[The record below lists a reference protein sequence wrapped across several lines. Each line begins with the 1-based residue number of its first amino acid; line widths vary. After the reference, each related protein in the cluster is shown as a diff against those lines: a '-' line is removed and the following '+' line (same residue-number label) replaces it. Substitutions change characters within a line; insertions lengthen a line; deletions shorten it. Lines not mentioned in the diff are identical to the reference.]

1 MAISRRLLAW
11 AIAPRLIDK
20 ASTGIGYYG
29 RIGRALPGQQ
39 LQPAGTIPADPPPKS
54 PTDQRVKPYYV
65 LYPSPGTP
73 GGDEDLA
80 ATTEALDWI
89 FQITVAGGDIDD
101 VLALADRIHGA
112 LHRWTPT
119 VGGGVLT
126 GPVGV
131 PSGYNPGPVLLDR
144 DVSPPRHFTPL
155 QFHLH
160 AHT

>member
-1 MAISRRLLAW
+1 MPISRRLLSQS
-11 AIAPRLIDK
+11 IAPRLIEK

-29 RIGRALPGQQ
+29 RVGRALPGQQ
-39 LQPAGTIPADPPPKS
+39 LQPAGTIPADPPAKS
-54 PTDQRVKPYYV
+54 LQDLRVKPYYV

-73 GGDEDLA
+73 GGDEDLG
-80 ATTEALDWI
+80 ATTDALDWI

-101 VLALADRIHGA
+101 VLALTDRIHGA

-119 VGGGVLT
+119 VTGVLC
-126 GPVGV
+126 GPIGV
-131 PSGYNPGPVLLDR
+131 PAGYNPGPVLLDR
-144 DVSPPRHFTPL
+144 DVTPPRHFTPL